1 MAVILSLICNDMNAL
16 KKTAVKYAII
26 CGLMMVVSHLIQDY
40 AGLKPLVSINS
51 FFIDLIMF
59 FGFVFF
65 ANKEFKEYKNGEI
78 LHFWQGISIGLIII
92 LISCVI
98 FTMFSATY
106 YTINEF
112 AFNEYLQDTQVH
124 FEKLREASLEQMTE
138 EQFEAQKKA
147 YLDTTVFDLVRGK
160 FFTKL
165 VIGFLMTPL
174 VAIVLRKQTK

>member
-1 MAVILSLICNDMNAL
+1 MSAL
-16 KKTAVKYAII
+16 KKTAIKYAVI
-26 CGLMMVVSHLIQDY
+26 CGVMMIISHLIQDS
-40 AGLKPLVSINS
+40 AGLKPLVSLNS

-65 ANKEFKEYKNGEI
+65 ANKEFKEYKNGGV

-92 LISCVI
+92 LTSCVI
-98 FTMFSATY
+98 FSVFLATY
-106 YTINEF
+106 YTINES
-112 AFNEYLQDTQVH
+112 AFNNYLQETQIH
-124 FEKLREASLEQMTE
+124 FEKLREASLEQMTV
-138 EQFEAQKKA
+138 EQFETQKKN
-147 YLDTTVFDLVRGK
+147 YLKTTVSDLVIGK

>member
-1 MAVILSLICNDMNAL
+1 MSAL
-16 KKTAVKYAII
+16 RKTAIKYAAI
-26 CGLMMVVSHLIQDY
+26 CGIMMVVSHFIQDA

-59 FGFVFF
+59 FGFIFF
-65 ANKEFKEYKNGEI
+65 ASKEFKEYKNGGI
-78 LHFWQGISIGLIII
+78 LHFWQGVSIGLIII
-92 LISCVI
+92 FISCVI
-98 FTMFSATY
+98 FSVFSATY
-106 YTINEF
+106 YSINES
-112 AFNEYLQDTQVH
+112 AFNDYLQETQVH
-124 FEKLREASLEQMTE
+124 FEKLREASLEQMTV

-147 YLDTTVFDLVRGK
+147 YLDTTISDLVIGK